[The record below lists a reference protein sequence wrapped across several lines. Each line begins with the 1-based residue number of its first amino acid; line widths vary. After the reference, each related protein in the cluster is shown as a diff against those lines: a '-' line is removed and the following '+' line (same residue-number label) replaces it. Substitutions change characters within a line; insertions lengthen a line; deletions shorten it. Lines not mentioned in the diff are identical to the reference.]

1 MGSIPY
7 RLILCLYK
15 CINFLIQ
22 PYKEEIGMYDD
33 DKPIDPEWQKECAEM
48 ENQVDIEFQCY
59 KPEFSEDQQKVID
72 NTAQKLLENIAFC
85 EQHQELFIPEMES
98 RVHEE

>member
-1 MGSIPY
+1 M
-7 RLILCLYK
+7 
-15 CINFLIQ
+15 FD
-22 PYKEEIGMYDD
+22 E
-33 DKPIDPEWQKECAEM
+33 DKPIDPEWQKECAEI
-48 ENQVDIEFQCY
+48 EKQVDIEFQCY

-98 RVHEE
+98 RIHEE